1 MLFVASDVKVSWKC
15 QSLVLV
21 LSAYHGIFQT
31 KFAVKLI
38 RQDGEGGNA
47 DLLI

>member
-15 QSLVLV
+15 QSLVHV
-21 LSAYHGIFQT
+21 LSAYHGILKA

-38 RQDGEGGNA
+38 RQVY
-47 DLLI
+47 LPSVC